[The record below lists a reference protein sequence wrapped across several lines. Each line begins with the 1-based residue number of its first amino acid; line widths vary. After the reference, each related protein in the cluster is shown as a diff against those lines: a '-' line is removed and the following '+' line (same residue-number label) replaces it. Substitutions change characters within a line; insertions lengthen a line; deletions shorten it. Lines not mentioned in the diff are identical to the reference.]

1 VNEKIERL
9 KESLQTINDNTS
21 ATMCV
26 ELKKEL
32 LQLNVNDITEEAD
45 LSFFIDVVEWEVRID
60 KLNKYKLMKLLVSL
74 HKRMKILNKEQI

>member
-1 VNEKIERL
+1 MNEKIERL

>member
-1 VNEKIERL
+1 MNEKIERL

-74 HKRMKILNKEQI
+74 HKRMKNLNKEQI